1 MKRKTNFKINTK
13 EEFPHLKNA
22 PIVEAV
28 VDFRA
33 VSEVTWEE
41 TEIKKKLTEI
51 IPDYPKIE
59 SRRGLKSVVKIK
71 RGTKASADHTLD
83 DLGWEGFRLS
93 SDDKPHIA
101 QFNKDGFSFS
111 RLHPYIN
118 WEQFIN
124 EAFRLWK
131 FYLKLSRPSEI
142 QRIGVRF
149 INRIMLPIEDLNL
162 DDYYQVSPKAP
173 EGLDL
178 DFAKFLH
185 HDTLV
190 VPGDTYAINIIKTVQ
205 PHKNP
210 EIKKVGLIVDI
221 DVFTFQPITLRNSII
236 EKRMNEMR
244 WLKNKAFFG
253 TITPKALEM
262 LK

>member
-83 DLGWEGFRLS
+83 DLGWEGFRLTS
-93 SDDKPHIA
+93 YRS
-101 QFNKDGFSFS
+101 
-111 RLHPYIN
+111 
-118 WEQFIN
+118 
-124 EAFRLWK
+124 
-131 FYLKLSRPSEI
+131 
-142 QRIGVRF
+142 V
-149 INRIMLPIEDLNL
+149 
-162 DDYYQVSPKAP
+162 
-173 EGLDL
+173 
-178 DFAKFLH
+178 
-185 HDTLV
+185 
-190 VPGDTYAINIIKTVQ
+190 
-205 PHKNP
+205 
-210 EIKKVGLIVDI
+210 
-221 DVFTFQPITLRNSII
+221 
-236 EKRMNEMR
+236 
-244 WLKNKAFFG
+244 
-253 TITPKALEM
+253 
-262 LK
+262 